1 MSQNNH
7 LENRSA
13 PAAHASVQPGVPRG
27 AMQTIA
33 VFGGSRVQ
41 AGSAEYIEAYAVGNL
56 LARAGFAVMNGG
68 YGGTMEASA
77 RGAKE
82 NGGRVIGGISNEFSW
97 LEPNAYLDETVT
109 SEDLFARI
117 RTMLRTAD
125 GFIVLKGS
133 MGTLAE
139 LALVWNIAKIDA
151 KYRKP
156 IVLLGNAWALVVQAW
171 REHLPVTDEE
181 AGLLH
186 VVALP
191 EEAVEYLSRMR
202 KSVPTT

>member
-1 MSQNNH
+1 MNQSNH
-7 LENRSA
+7 VDNLSA
-13 PAAHASVQPGVPRG
+13 PGARAQVEPVVPRN
-27 AMQTIA
+27 AVQTIA

-56 LARAGFAVMNGG
+56 LAHAGFAVMNGG

-82 NGGRVIGGISNEFSW
+82 NGGRVIGVLSDEFSR
-97 LEPNAYLDETVT
+97 LTPNAFLDETVT
-109 SEDLFARI
+109 NEDLFARI
-117 RTMLRTAD
+117 RTMQRTSD

-139 LALVWNIAKIDA
+139 LALVWNLAKIDA
-151 KYRKP
+151 RHRKP
-156 IVLLGNAWALVVQAW
+156 IVLLGNAWAMVVQAW

-181 AGLLH
+181 AELLH
-186 VVALP
+186 VVARP
-191 EEAVEYLSRMR
+191 EEAVEYLSRLR
-202 KSVPTT
+202 TRQ

>member
-1 MSQNNH
+1 MNQSNH
-7 LENRSA
+7 LDNLSA
-13 PAAHASVQPGVPRG
+13 PGARAQAEPVVPV
-27 AMQTIA
+27 QTIA

-56 LARAGFAVMNGG
+56 LAHAGFAVMNGG

-82 NGGRVIGGISNEFSW
+82 NGGRVIGVLSDEFSW
-97 LEPNAYLDETVT
+97 LTPNAFLDETVT
-109 SEDLFARI
+109 NEDLFARI
-117 RTMLRTAD
+117 RTMQRTSD

-139 LALVWNIAKIDA
+139 LALVWNLAKIDVRH
-151 KYRKP
+151 RKP

-181 AGLLH
+181 AELLH
-186 VVALP
+186 VVASP
-191 EEAVEYLSRMR
+191 EEAVDYLSRMR
-202 KSVPTT
+202 TGLKSS